1 MNLRTAMKR
10 FKSMYG
16 PKAKGKAVRRM
27 RVQLPEERDAKLDR
41 RMAKGLGMK
50 LPEYLAL
57 KKKRAE
63 AKKYGGRGSGRFRTA
78 KARNDRKA
86 KKDYSPGS
94 GNYYRG

>member
-10 FKSMYG
+10 FKSMYS
-16 PKAKGKAVRRM
+16 PKAKGKPVRRM
-27 RVQLPEERDAKLDR
+27 RVQLPEERDARHDR

-50 LPEYLAL
+50 LSEYLAA
-57 KKKRAE
+57 KRKRAE
-63 AKKYGGRGSGRFRTA
+63 AKKNSGRGSGRFRTA

-86 KKDYSPGS
+86 KTDYSPGS